1 VDDIPV
7 YERLRRARI
16 ARGETVAGIA
26 RRMGVSERQLFAIDE
41 GRLGDL
47 PGGLYARTAIRGYA
61 TALAF
66 DADEILSACRELM
79 PSPEDQLSAL
89 ARLRGLKPARA
100 SSPPETARTAIPLPT
115 APGPAP
121 LPAWRPLAAA
131 AIDGLMVAALLFTAI
146 AGTIPTSG
154 SAASS
159 LGHAA
164 APVFGLM
171 GIILG
176 GSYFVFFGG
185 VACTTAG
192 ERLIGMRAGR
202 HNPPHVDPRTVA
214 DRALRCAA
222 RDVRYVL
229 RLGAWTGA
237 FIWDRSSGT
246 DPDDTAAIGHAR
258 GQQGAANV
266 SG

>member
-1 VDDIPV
+1 M
-7 YERLRRARI
+7 
-16 ARGETVAGIA
+16 ARGETIASIA
-26 RRMGVSERQLFAIDE
+26 RRTGVSERQLHAIDE

-47 PGGLYARTAIRGYA
+47 PGGLYARSAIRGYA
-61 TALAF
+61 TALSF

-89 ARLRGLKPARA
+89 ARLRGLKPARVSLPDA
-100 SSPPETARTAIPLPT
+100 ARTAIPRP
-115 APGPAP
+115 AVPGPVP

-164 APVFGLM
+164 ALVFGLM

-185 VACTTAG
+185 IACTTAG

-214 DRALRCAA
+214 DRALRCAG

-229 RLGAWTGA
+229 RLGEWTAA
-237 FIWDRSSGT
+237 FMRDRSSAT
-246 DPDDTAAIGHAR
+246 DPDDTPAIGHAP